1 MRIRK
6 HSLGAFSVVIAVTVV
21 LSLGVWMALDRA
33 VDRVI
38 KNEAETH
45 AVHWIE
51 YFSHSLGNLE
61 GLILSGEPNEKQ
73 AAIIDAA
80 VQFGDVF
87 RFKLFQP
94 DGTIALVSDEFRFI
108 KEGNALSE
116 VNEKALAVFQTGNS
130 NIATYDGR
138 LKDNRPDTYLEA
150 YVPIT
155 DGADKKIG
163 VVEVYVDQTHMAENL
178 RSGFSWIA
186 YALPFLCALIYLV
199 PSLAFLKKGAIANAE
214 KARAERLSKY
224 DVLTGLYNRR
234 SFTLFVE
241 KFFSRGGDDAEPV
254 GMIFIDIDDFKQVN
268 DSYGHEGG
276 DAFLRATARAIE
288 DQLPAGGMA
297 SRFGGDEFV
306 VCLPGVSKEQL
317 NEIAEKILT
326 AVSNGVEYKGKTII
340 GHVSAGIHLASA
352 SQDIKDVLHAA
363 DIAMYKAKES
373 GKNTITSYTT
383 DMEQELK
390 ERQRIEK
397 LLRQAA
403 DGTGLELHYQPIN
416 ASDSKAILGF
426 EALLRLKS
434 EEGTIIGPDQ
444 FIPLAEKL
452 GLIKPI
458 GRWVLEE
465 AISNAKSWPEHM
477 FVSVNLSPVQ
487 FEPQDLPLMVS
498 NLLEKHGFPAKRL
511 ELEVTE
517 SLLMGDD
524 GSVHTQLEALKEMGI
539 SIAMDDFGTGYSS
552 LSYLWK
558 YKFDKLKIDR
568 SFVLGYENDSETLK
582 KIIET
587 IVILGHGIGMEVTA
601 EGVESDT
608 HIDALAHMDFDQLQ
622 GFYFG
627 QPMDAV
633 EAARV
638 ISADT
643 LTTLQKQIKADQ
655 TPADKASAKHV
666 A

>member
-6 HSLGAFSVVIAVTVV
+6 HSLFAFCVVIAVTVV
-21 LSLGVWMALDRA
+21 LSLGVWVGLDRA
-33 VDRVI
+33 VDRVT
-38 KNEAETH
+38 KNEAESR
-45 AVHWIE
+45 AAHWTQ
-51 YFSHSLGNLE
+51 YFYQNLGNLE
-61 GLILSGEPNEKQ
+61 GLIRSGKPTETQ
-73 AAIIDAA
+73 AKLIDAA

-87 RFKLFQP
+87 RFKVFRP
-94 DGTIALVSDEFRFI
+94 DGTVALVSDEYRFI
-108 KEGNALSE
+108 NEGHTLSE
-116 VNEKALAVFQTGNS
+116 VNEKALAVFQTGTS
-130 NIATYDGR
+130 DITTYDGR
-138 LKDNRPDTYLEA
+138 LKDNRPDTYVEA
-150 YVPIT
+150 YVQIT
-155 DGADKKIG
+155 DGADQKIG
-163 VVEVYVDQTHMAENL
+163 VVEVYLDQTNMAANL

-241 KFFSRGGDDAEPV
+241 KFFGGNGDDTKPV

-288 DQLPAGGMA
+288 DQLPADGIA

-317 NEIAEKILT
+317 NAIAEKILA
-326 AVSNGVEYKGKTII
+326 AVSNGIEYKGKTIV
-340 GHVSAGIHLASA
+340 GHVSAGTHLAA
-352 SQDIKDVLHAA
+352 GSQDIEDVLHAA

-373 GKNTITSYTT
+373 GKNTVTSYTC

-397 LLRQAA
+397 LLRQAV

-426 EALLRLKS
+426 EALLRLQS
-434 EEGTIIGPDQ
+434 EDGTIIGPDQ

-458 GRWVLEE
+458 GNWVLEE

-487 FEPQDLPLMVS
+487 FEPQDLPSMVA
-498 NLLEKHGFPAKRL
+498 NLLEKYEFPAKRL

-524 GSVHTQLEALKEMGI
+524 GSVHKQLEALKEMGI

-587 IVILGHGIGMEVTA
+587 IVVLGHGIGMEVTA
-601 EGVESDT
+601 EGVENDT

-627 QPMDAV
+627 QPMDAN

-643 LTTLQKQIKADQ
+643 LNTIQRQIAAGIEPEQ
-655 TPADKASAKHV
+655 NV